1 MLFALLQKQDTKIFR
16 RVQDIVSKMDN
27 GVTFVGAIEK
37 RLAFVEKFIIF
48 RKNKS
53 GKYIPREVHMNEAD
67 LKFLR
72 EAFAVAQRAREHGNH
87 PFGAILVDA
96 NGAKLLE
103 AENTVITDRDCVGH
117 AETNLLREASRRFD
131 ANVLAKCTVY
141 ASAEPCAMCAGAIY
155 WSGVNRLVYGLSKQR
170 LSEIQNQQI
179 YWQLFLPCREVF
191 ARGQREIAVE
201 GPALEAEAELVHKGY
216 WQ

>member
-1 MLFALLQKQDTKIFR
+1 MTG
-16 RVQDIVSKMDN
+16 N
-27 GVTFVGAIEK
+27 
-37 RLAFVEKFIIF
+37 
-48 RKNKS
+48 N
-53 GKYIPREVHMNEAD
+53 

-72 EAFAVAQRAREHGNH
+72 QAFAVAQRAREQGNH

-96 NGAKLLE
+96 NGEKLLE

-117 AETNLLREASRRFD
+117 AETNLLREASRRFE
-131 ANVLAKCTVY
+131 ARVLAQCTIY

-179 YWQLFLPCREVF
+179 YWQLALPCREVF
-191 ARGQREIAVE
+191 ARGQREISVE
-201 GPALEAEAELVHKGY
+201 GPALEAEAEIVNKDY
-216 WQ
+216 RK

>member
-1 MLFALLQKQDTKIFR
+1 MTG
-16 RVQDIVSKMDN
+16 N
-27 GVTFVGAIEK
+27 
-37 RLAFVEKFIIF
+37 
-48 RKNKS
+48 N
-53 GKYIPREVHMNEAD
+53 

-72 EAFAVAQRAREHGNH
+72 QAFAVAQRAREQGNH

-96 NGAKLLE
+96 NGEKLLE

-117 AETNLLREASRRFD
+117 AETNLLREASRRFE
-131 ANVLAKCTVY
+131 ARALAQCTIY

-179 YWQLFLPCREVF
+179 YWQLALPCREVF
-191 ARGQREIAVE
+191 ARGQREISVE
-201 GPALEAEAELVHKGY
+201 GPALEAEAEIVHKDY
-216 WQ
+216 WK

>member
-1 MLFALLQKQDTKIFR
+1 MTEI
-16 RVQDIVSKMDN
+16 
-27 GVTFVGAIEK
+27 
-37 RLAFVEKFIIF
+37 
-48 RKNKS
+48 
-53 GKYIPREVHMNEAD
+53 D

-96 NGAKLLE
+96 DGAKLLE
-103 AENTVITDRDCVGH
+103 AENTVLTDRDCVGH

-131 ANVLAKCTVY
+131 ESVLAKCTVY

-155 WSGVNRLVYGLSKQR
+155 WSGVSRLVYGLSKQR
-170 LSEIQNQQI
+170 LSEIQTQQI

-191 ARGQREIAVE
+191 ARG
-201 GPALEAEAELVHKGY
+201 
-216 WQ
+216 

>member
-1 MLFALLQKQDTKIFR
+1 MTG
-16 RVQDIVSKMDN
+16 N
-27 GVTFVGAIEK
+27 
-37 RLAFVEKFIIF
+37 
-48 RKNKS
+48 N
-53 GKYIPREVHMNEAD
+53 

-72 EAFAVAQRAREHGNH
+72 QAFAVAQRAREQGNH

-96 NGAKLLE
+96 NGEKLLE

-117 AETNLLREASRRFD
+117 AETNLLREASRRFE
-131 ANVLAKCTVY
+131 ARVLAQCTIY

-179 YWQLFLPCREVF
+179 YWQLALPCREVF
-191 ARGQREIAVE
+191 ARGQREISVE
-201 GPALEAEAELVHKGY
+201 GPALEAEAEIVHKDY
-216 WQ
+216 WK

>member
-1 MLFALLQKQDTKIFR
+1 MTG
-16 RVQDIVSKMDN
+16 N
-27 GVTFVGAIEK
+27 
-37 RLAFVEKFIIF
+37 
-48 RKNKS
+48 N
-53 GKYIPREVHMNEAD
+53 

-72 EAFAVAQRAREHGNH
+72 QAFAIAQRARAQGNH

-96 NGAKLLE
+96 NGKKILE

-117 AETNLLREASRRFD
+117 AETNLLREASRRFE
-131 ANVLAKCTVY
+131 ARALAQCTIY

-179 YWQLFLPCREVF
+179 YWQLALPCREVF
-191 ARGQREIAVE
+191 ARGQREISVE
-201 GPALEAEAELVHKGY
+201 GPALEAEAEIVHKDY
-216 WQ
+216 WK

>member
-1 MLFALLQKQDTKIFR
+1 MTG
-16 RVQDIVSKMDN
+16 N
-27 GVTFVGAIEK
+27 
-37 RLAFVEKFIIF
+37 
-48 RKNKS
+48 N
-53 GKYIPREVHMNEAD
+53 

-72 EAFAVAQRAREHGNH
+72 QAFAVAQRAREQGNH

-96 NGAKLLE
+96 NGEKLLE

-117 AETNLLREASRRFD
+117 AETNLLREASRRFE
-131 ANVLAKCTVY
+131 ARALAQCTIY

-179 YWQLFLPCREVF
+179 YWQLALPCREVF
-191 ARGQREIAVE
+191 ARGQREISVE
-201 GPALEAEAELVHKGY
+201 GPALEAEAEIVHKGY
-216 WQ
+216 WK

>member
-1 MLFALLQKQDTKIFR
+1 MTG
-16 RVQDIVSKMDN
+16 N
-27 GVTFVGAIEK
+27 
-37 RLAFVEKFIIF
+37 
-48 RKNKS
+48 N
-53 GKYIPREVHMNEAD
+53 

-72 EAFAVAQRAREHGNH
+72 QAFAVAQRAREQGNH

-96 NGAKLLE
+96 NGEKILE

-117 AETNLLREASRRFD
+117 AETNLLREASRRFE
-131 ANVLAKCTVY
+131 ARALAQCTIY

-179 YWQLFLPCREVF
+179 YWQLALPCREVF
-191 ARGQREIAVE
+191 ARGQREISVE
-201 GPALEAEAELVHKGY
+201 GPALEAEAEIVHKDY
-216 WQ
+216 WK

>member
-1 MLFALLQKQDTKIFR
+1 MTG
-16 RVQDIVSKMDN
+16 N
-27 GVTFVGAIEK
+27 
-37 RLAFVEKFIIF
+37 
-48 RKNKS
+48 N
-53 GKYIPREVHMNEAD
+53 

-72 EAFAVAQRAREHGNH
+72 QAFAVAQRAREQGNH

-96 NGAKLLE
+96 NGEKILE

-117 AETNLLREASRRFD
+117 AETNLLREASRRFE
-131 ANVLAKCTVY
+131 ARVLAQCTIY

-179 YWQLFLPCREVF
+179 YWQLALPCREVF
-191 ARGQREIAVE
+191 ARGQREISVE
-201 GPALEAEAELVHKGY
+201 GPALEAEAEIVHKDY
-216 WQ
+216 WK

>member
-1 MLFALLQKQDTKIFR
+1 MTA
-16 RVQDIVSKMDN
+16 N
-27 GVTFVGAIEK
+27 
-37 RLAFVEKFIIF
+37 
-48 RKNKS
+48 N
-53 GKYIPREVHMNEAD
+53 

-72 EAFAVAQRAREHGNH
+72 EAIAVAQRAREQGNH

-96 NGAKLLE
+96 NGEKILE

-131 ANVLAKCTVY
+131 ESVLAQCTIY

-155 WSGVNRLVYGLSKQR
+155 WSGVSRLVYGLSQQR

-179 YWQLFLPCREVF
+179 YWQLALPCREVF
-191 ARGQREIAVE
+191 ARGQREISIE
-201 GPALEAEAELVHKGY
+201 GPALEAEAEIVHKDY

>member
-1 MLFALLQKQDTKIFR
+1 MTG
-16 RVQDIVSKMDN
+16 N
-27 GVTFVGAIEK
+27 
-37 RLAFVEKFIIF
+37 
-48 RKNKS
+48 N
-53 GKYIPREVHMNEAD
+53 

-72 EAFAVAQRAREHGNH
+72 QAFAVAQRAREQGNH

-96 NGAKLLE
+96 NGEKILE

-117 AETNLLREASRRFD
+117 AETNLLREASRRFE
-131 ANVLAKCTVY
+131 ARVLAQCTIY

-179 YWQLFLPCREVF
+179 YWQLALPCREVF
-191 ARGQREIAVE
+191 ARGQREISVE
-201 GPALEAEAELVHKGY
+201 GPALEAEAEIVHKGY
-216 WQ
+216 WK

>member
-1 MLFALLQKQDTKIFR
+1 MTG
-16 RVQDIVSKMDN
+16 N
-27 GVTFVGAIEK
+27 
-37 RLAFVEKFIIF
+37 
-48 RKNKS
+48 N
-53 GKYIPREVHMNEAD
+53 

-72 EAFAVAQRAREHGNH
+72 QAFAVAQRAREQGNH

-96 NGAKLLE
+96 NGEKLLE

-117 AETNLLREASRRFD
+117 AETNLLREASRRFE
-131 ANVLAKCTVY
+131 ARVLAQCTIY

-179 YWQLFLPCREVF
+179 YWQLALPCREVF
-191 ARGQREIAVE
+191 ARGQREISVE
-201 GPALEAEAELVHKGY
+201 GPALEAEAEIVHKGY
-216 WQ
+216 WK